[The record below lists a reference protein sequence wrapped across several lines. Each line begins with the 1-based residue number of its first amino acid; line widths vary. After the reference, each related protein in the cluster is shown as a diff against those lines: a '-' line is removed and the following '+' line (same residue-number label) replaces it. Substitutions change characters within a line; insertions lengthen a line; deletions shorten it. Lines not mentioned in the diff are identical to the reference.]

1 MPDIIGNIAK
11 LETFG
16 LVDGPGVRF
25 VVFTQGCHLRCKFCH
40 NPETWKCEG
49 GTEWTAQKLFERAW
63 RYHNYWKNNGG
74 ITVSGGEPLVQ
85 IEFITELFR
94 LAKEKGVHTTLDT
107 AGQPF
112 TTDEPFYG
120 KFCELMQYTDLVML
134 DLKHTDDEAHRRLTG
149 RTNANILEMARWL
162 SDHGKAMW
170 IRRVLVPGISDDEDE
185 LRRCRAFIETLKTV
199 ERVEILP
206 YHTLALAKWKEL
218 GITYP
223 LDGVPTPTAEQVRR
237 AEELLGIT
245 PTEPPSNAADCLSP
259 KCC

>member
-1 MPDIIGNIAK
+1 MKGYISK

-40 NPETWKCEG
+40 NPETWACEG
-49 GTEWTAQKLFERAW
+49 GKEWTAEKLFERAW
-63 RYHNYWKNNGG
+63 RYHNYWKDNGG

-85 IEFITELFR
+85 AEFVKEFFR

-112 TTDEPFYG
+112 TTDEPFF
-120 KFCELMQYTDLVML
+120 KTFCELMEYTDLVML

-206 YHTLALAKWKEL
+206 YHTLALGKWKEL
-218 GITYP
+218 GFAYP
-223 LDGVPTPTAEQVRR
+223 LDGVPTPTAEQVRQ

-245 PTEPPSNAADCLSP
+245 PTEPPSKAADVLSP